1 MPGAISCGG
10 IATDNVMIAPPRGR
24 ECASANEATEMTPSD
39 TYRKWQGPTEE
50 EGLQGLE
57 SPQDLPVSDEPA
69 IEPGQQDSEPKPSS
83 RGLLE
88 KLSVPLIAA
97 AALLLKFKAAI
108 LVMFKLPLLT
118 TAGSMVVSIGAYAM
132 LWGWRFGLGF
142 VLLLFVHESGHAL
155 EARRQGLPVS
165 APVFIP
171 FMGAAILLRE
181 MPHNAWREARLALA
195 GPLVGSLGAAL
206 CWGLAIAYDSSL
218 LLALAYFG
226 FFLNL
231 FNLLPVVP
239 LDGGRVVAALHPAI
253 WIVGFAALAGL
264 VYVAPNPI
272 LLIVLFLAAY
282 ELYRRWQTRHETREH
297 EYYKVRPGQRLVI
310 AIGYFG
316 LAILLTIAMTHTHV
330 VRHF

>member
-1 MPGAISCGG
+1 
-10 IATDNVMIAPPRGR
+10 
-24 ECASANEATEMTPSD
+24 MTPSG

-50 EGLQGLE
+50 ESPPGAE
-57 SPQDLPVSDEPA
+57 SPENAPASYETEPDYEPA
-69 IEPGQQDSEPKPSS
+69 GHEETRRSFF
-83 RGLLE
+83 R
-88 KLSVPLIAA
+88 KLAAPLIAVG
-97 AALLLKFKAAI
+97 ALILKFKAAI
-108 LVMFKLPLLT
+108 LIAFKLPLFA

-171 FMGAAILLRE
+171 FMGAAIILRE
-181 MPHNAWREARLALA
+181 MPHNAWREARMALA
-195 GPLVGSLGAAL
+195 GPLVGSLGALL
-206 CWGLAIAYDSSL
+206 CWGLAVAYNSSL

-231 FNLLPVVP
+231 FNLLPIVP

-253 WIVGFAALAGL
+253 WIVGFTALAGL
-264 VYVAPNPI
+264 VYFAPNPI
-272 LLIVLFLAAY
+272 LLIVLVLAAY
-282 ELYRRWQTRHETREH
+282 ELYHRWQSRHEAREL
-297 EYYKVRPGQRLVI
+297 EYYRVKPWQRLVI

-316 LAILLTIAMTHTHV
+316 LAILLALAMTHTHV

>member
-1 MPGAISCGG
+1 
-10 IATDNVMIAPPRGR
+10 
-24 ECASANEATEMTPSD
+24 MTPSE
-39 TYRKWQGPTEE
+39 TYRKWQGPAGDGVLPPVEPPE
-50 EGLQGLE
+50 LEPASYEPDPGLE
-57 SPQDLPVSDEPA
+57 PTHPDGGRRSFFRKLAAPV
-69 IEPGQQDSEPKPSS
+69 
-83 RGLLE
+83 
-88 KLSVPLIAA
+88 IALG
-97 AALLLKFKAAI
+97 ALLLKFKAALFI
-108 LVMFKLPLLT
+108 VLKLPLFA
-118 TAGSMVVSIGAYAM
+118 TAGSMVVSIGAYA
-132 LWGWRFGLGF
+132 LIWGWRFGLGF

-206 CWGLAIAYDSSL
+206 CWGLASAYHSNL

-253 WIVGFAALAGL
+253 WVIGFAALGVL
-264 VYVAPNPI
+264 VYLAPNPI
-272 LLIVLFLAAY
+272 LLIVLVVAAY
-282 ELYRRWQTRHETREH
+282 ELYHRWQSRHEARES
-297 EYYKVRPGQRLVI
+297 EYYKVKPGQRLAI
-310 AIGYFG
+310 AVGYFG
-316 LAILLTIAMTHTHV
+316 LAILLALAMTHTHV
-330 VRHF
+330 VRHV